1 MSSSIFNVILAD
13 LKERFGNRI
22 SLTPA
27 DLVEV
32 LGTSE
37 GQQANQRSEGSFPIP
52 YTKDGGRIKITIYA
66 LAEYLARCSTAS
78 ANVEVRKEIAASP
91 DRIPRIEKKKRKGHL
106 ESGWWQ
112 LRCTAIYSIIRHS
125 QMEFDLVQKTG
136 FVGDFV
142 KL

>member
-1 MSSSIFNVILAD
+1 MNIYNVILAD

-78 ANVEVRKEIAASP
+78 ANIEIKNEIAASP
-91 DRIPRIEKKKRKGHL
+91 DRISRIEKKKRKGHL

-112 LRCTAIYSIIRHS
+112 LRCTAIYAAIRRS
-125 QMEFDLVQKTG
+125 QMEFELNQKPG
-136 FVGDFV
+136 FVSELM
-142 KL
+142 KA